1 MNSHTWEH
9 APFATAVV
17 ESEILQRI
25 GIARNCMTLLE
36 KHVWKSHIRDDTK
49 VRLYQ
54 TYVLLGLV
62 YGSEAWTITKA
73 LARRLDAFHK
83 FHSEKSFGSRKL
95 DTLPTPLPGR
105 PPAALQFQVS
115 LKQEGS
121 ASLATWYVHIPG
133 KIITELS
140 LG

>member
-17 ESEILQRI
+17 ESEILQHI

-36 KHVWKSHIRDDTK
+36 KHVRKSHIRDDTK

-73 LARRLDAFHK
+73 LARRLDAFDNGL
-83 FHSEKSFGSRKL
+83 SEKSFGSRIL
-95 DTLPTPLPGR
+95 DTVPTGR
-105 PPAALQFQVS
+105 PLAALQFQVS

-121 ASLATWYVHIPG
+121 ASLATWHVHIPG